1 MKEYFKEPKYIIG
14 FDDYKE
20 NGESSFS
27 LYTQVKKGVYE
38 ANYERPKE
46 IYKRDVALTIL
57 YVFGVY
63 YMKYTKNVVTTE
75 EDFDIEVEHF
85 FFLKKYNLA

>member
-27 LYTQVKKGVYE
+27 LYTQVKKEYT
-38 ANYERPKE
+38 RQ
-46 IYKRDVALTIL
+46 I
-57 YVFGVY
+57 
-63 YMKYTKNVVTTE
+63 MK
-75 EDFDIEVEHF
+75 DP
-85 FFLKKYNLA
+85 KKYIKEM